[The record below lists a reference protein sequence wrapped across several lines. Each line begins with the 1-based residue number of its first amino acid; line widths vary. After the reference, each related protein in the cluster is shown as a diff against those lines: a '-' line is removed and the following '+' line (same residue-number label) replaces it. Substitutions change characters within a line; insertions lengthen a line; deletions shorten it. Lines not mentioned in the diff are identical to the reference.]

1 MINDDFNELADKL
14 AQNLKTPEDVSEMT
28 RMLSKVAMER
38 ILEIEMENHLGEK
51 SKGLRTK
58 GNSRNG
64 YTQKT
69 LKTDTSEIPLDIPR
83 DRDST
88 FEPQLVKKNQRRS
101 SDLDTK
107 ILTLYAK
114 G

>member
-1 MINDDFNELADKL
+1 MINDDFNEMAEKL

-51 SKGLRTK
+51 SKGLRTN

-64 YTQKT
+64 YTHKT
-69 LKTDTSEIPLDIPR
+69 LKTDTSEISIR
-83 DRDST
+83 YSAGT
-88 FEPQLVKKNQRRS
+88 EIQLS
-101 SDLDTK
+101 SLNS
-107 ILTLYAK
+107 
-114 G
+114 

>member
-1 MINDDFNELADKL
+1 
-14 AQNLKTPEDVSEMT
+14 MT

-38 ILEIEMENHLGEK
+38 ILEIEMEMENHLGEK
-51 SKGLRTK
+51 SKSLRTN

-83 DRDST
+83 DREST
-88 FEPQLVKKNQRRS
+88 FEPQLIKKNQRRS
-101 SDLDTK
+101 GDLDTK

-114 G
+114 DMSTRNI